1 MNGVFYCACMVSSLN
16 WEYIA
21 AGFLPRCDLFSV
33 LVEVDPGIP
42 FVPNFLFHVADSCVL
57 ILFSFHSNLDMM
69 DIAVSFISNAKQCK
83 VDGS

>member
-1 MNGVFYCACMVSSLN
+1 MVSSLN
-16 WEYIA
+16 WVFIA

-57 ILFSFHSNLDMM
+57 ILFSLHSNPNMM
-69 DIAVSFISNAKQCK
+69 DIEVPFISNAKHCK